1 VAANHVQPQNGN
13 GLNAEYRV
21 PTTSSQPLQSVSDT
35 ALWVAYY
42 RAIES
47 ERPDALVRDPYARRL
62 AGARGE
68 QMVANLTGGRGMS
81 WPILRT
87 VCFDNLIVRLVSQ
100 GITTVLNLAAGLDAR
115 PYRLHL
121 PASLHWIEV
130 DLPELISYKQEKLAG
145 ETPGCRLERVALHL
159 AQVEQRRALFTG
171 INAASASVLVLTE
184 GLLTY
189 LRDEDVAS
197 LAADLHAQ
205 SRFQYWATD
214 LTAPFV
220 VQRMNKHLGKDLR
233 AANATMHFAPVEGAD
248 FFLPHGWKQ
257 MEFRDFLSEGRR
269 MNRELPM
276 ARFGRLI
283 EPIFP
288 WYIRRM
294 REKYRSGV
302 LLMER

>member
-1 VAANHVQPQNGN
+1 M
-13 GLNAEYRV
+13 
-21 PTTSSQPLQSVSDT
+21 PTTPSKPLKSVSDT

-42 RAIES
+42 RAIEN

-87 VCFDNLIVRLVSQ
+87 VCFDELVLRLVSQ
-100 GITTVLNLAAGLDAR
+100 GVTTVLNLAAGLDAR
-115 PYRLHL
+115 PYRLQL

-130 DLPELISYKQEKLAG
+130 DLPELISYKEEKLAG

-159 AQVEQRRALFTG
+159 SQVEQRRTLFTG
-171 INAASASVLVLTE
+171 INAASNNVLVLTE

-189 LRDEDVAS
+189 LKDEDVAS

-205 SRFQYWATD
+205 AQFQFWATD
-214 LTAPFV
+214 LAAPFV
-220 VQRMNKHLGKDLR
+220 VQRMNKHLGKNLR
-233 AANATMHFAPVEGAD
+233 AANATMHFAPAEGAE
-248 FFLPHGWKQ
+248 FFRPHGWKQ
-257 MEFRDFLSEGRR
+257 MVFRDFLSEGRR
-269 MNRELPM
+269 LKRELPM

-283 EPIFP
+283 RPIFP

-294 REKYRSGV
+294 RAKYRSGV